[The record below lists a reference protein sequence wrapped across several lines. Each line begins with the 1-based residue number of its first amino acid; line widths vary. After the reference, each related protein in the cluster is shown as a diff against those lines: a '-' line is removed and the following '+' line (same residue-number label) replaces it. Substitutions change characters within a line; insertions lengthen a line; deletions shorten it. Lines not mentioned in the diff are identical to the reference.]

1 MRKLIAL
8 TVALSLLL
16 IGCASKQET
25 IRFHDRTFVR
35 AELSEETVRWLER
48 YNGLSEKEQMSIDY
62 VPPELLGLTG
72 GEISASTDA
81 VAEVKWALI
90 PMVMVNGELYL
101 DTGYES
107 TEPRCGMMDGTIT
120 SSVDGSE
127 KPAKDD
133 QSNFGK
139 GYGYQYG
146 TEGTVEICMDG
157 IWRIFATEEKR
168 QELQFPGRVESLE
181 TGDAAAV
188 VSERAQIFS
197 DILENGIWI
206 DGTADCLNDYLIA
219 LEEQEYYYH
228 ADCGTVNDIVNERS
242 MKLTDEEKAKFDAV
256 LKLYFSLPDNAD

>member
-1 MRKLIAL
+1 MRKLIAV
-8 TVALSLLL
+8 TVALSILL

-35 AELSEETVRWLER
+35 TELSEETVQWLER
-48 YNGLSEKEQMSIDY
+48 YNNLSEKEQMCINY
-62 VPPELLGLTG
+62 VPPELLELTG

-81 VAEVKWALI
+81 VAEEKWDLI
-90 PMVMVNGELYL
+90 PMVQVNGELYL
-101 DTGYES
+101 TTGFES
-107 TEPRCGMMDGTIT
+107 TEPRCGMMDGEIT
-120 SSVDGSE
+120 STVEGYERPS
-127 KPAKDD
+127 KDD
-133 QSNFGK
+133 QSNFGE

-146 TEGTVEICMDG
+146 TEGTIEVCIDG
-157 IWRIFATEEKR
+157 RWWIYATEEKR

-197 DILENGIWI
+197 DILENGIWT